1 MCMPNLFS
9 YATKELSQDAMICW
23 LVAWALAEPEDEN
36 ECGRQLRELGRAF
49 VHALIAKHDA
59 SLEGDIQRPECP
71 EAREIH
77 QQNRGIDVL
86 ARIRDED
93 AEHVLVIEDK
103 VHGNADA
110 NTLMRYFQNVV
121 EGTTKLGPVDQAHVR
136 AIFLKTGN
144 QSCSRDN
151 TPQEACF
158 KLFHRQDFLKILR
171 TYQGVHPV
179 VTDFRKHL
187 QAREDEFISFRN
199 WRRDD
204 EERQRW
210 RPWGAWEGL
219 YRRLEC
225 EIEDCDRFDF
235 TWGYVPRGNFL
246 GFWWHRVP
254 IELDGAEC
262 IYLQLEVKPTGPS
275 RLDGPVG
282 FQKFCFK
289 VKAGEHTDK
298 ARRIMIREK
307 CRAEILAT
315 GDDLV
320 RPAPRRVGKHM
331 TVAVWMGDWLAFNGD
346 GSLSLEGTVANLR
359 QAEQIIDAAARNL

>member
-1 MCMPNLFS
+1 MCTPNLFS
-9 YATKELSQDAMICW
+9 FATKELSQDAMICW
-23 LVAWALAEPEDEN
+23 LIAWALTEPN
-36 ECGRQLRELGRAF
+36 SKCGHQLRDLGRAF
-49 VHALIAKHDA
+49 VDALLAKHDA
-59 SLEGDIQRPECP
+59 SLQGDIQCSECP

-77 QQNRGIDVL
+77 QQDRGIDVL
-86 ARIRDED
+86 ARIRGKD

-103 VHGNADA
+103 VHGHADA
-110 NTLMRYFQNVV
+110 STLMRYYQNAI
-121 EGTTKLGPVDQAHVR
+121 EGTTKLGPVDKANVR

-144 QSCSRDN
+144 QSCARDN

-158 KLFHRQDFLKILR
+158 KLFHRQDFLKILK

-187 QAREDEFISFRN
+187 QAREDDFISFRN

-210 RPWGAWEGL
+210 PWGAWEGL
-219 YRRLEC
+219 YRRLER

-254 IELDGAEC
+254 IELEGAEC
-262 IYLQLEVKPTGPS
+262 IYLQLEVKPTNPS
-275 RLDGPVG
+275 S
-282 FQKFCFK
+282 QKFCFK
-289 VKAGEHTDK
+289 VKAGEHTDND
-298 ARRIMIREK
+298 RRSMIRDR

-320 RPAPRRVGKHM
+320 RSAPKRVGRHM
-331 TVAVWMGDWLAFNGD
+331 TVAVWTRDWLAFNGD
-346 GSLSLEGTVANLR
+346 GSFSLKGTVANLR